1 MSVDTSDLYSR
12 IRNLPEETKGALVAL
27 PPFVY
32 VLLFFVLPLLTILNY
47 SVRIQ
52 EDLQITNEITLQHYV
67 EVITS
72 GTFRGALSYS
82 VSTAL
87 VTTAVTLV
95 FGLPLAY
102 YLAVKASERYR
113 NILLFLVIAPLF
125 VNFFVRAYAIIQLG
139 SPQGFINGFLISL
152 GIVDSPAEWLIYSQ
166 PSVIFGLASLYLP
179 LMVLPIYAML
189 RQVDPVWYEAARD
202 LGAGEFQIH
211 REITLPSA
219 LSGIILGGL
228 FVFLLT
234 LGNQAVPRI
243 LGGAKD
249 TTYPEAILLQLEGS
263 VNWPVASAAS
273 GVMMV
278 FIIAVLVGVFAV
290 FDTEELF

>member
-1 MSVDTSDLYSR
+1 MSIDTSDLYSR
-12 IRNLPEETKGALVAL
+12 FRNLPEETKGALVAL

-32 VLLFFVLPLLTILNY
+32 ILLFFVIPLLTILNF
-47 SVRIQ
+47 SIRIQ
-52 EDLQITNEITLQHYV
+52 EDLQITNQITVQHYI
-67 EVITS
+67 EVLTS
-72 GTFRGALSYS
+72 GTFQGALSYS

-87 VTTAVTLV
+87 VTTGATLIL
-95 FGLPLAY
+95 GLPVGY
-102 YLAVKASERYR
+102 YIAVKAPERYR

-125 VNFFVRAYAIIQLG
+125 VNFFVRAYALIQLG
-139 SPQGFINGFLISL
+139 SPKGFINGFLISL
-152 GIVDSPAEWLIYSQ
+152 GIINGPVEWLIYSQ
-166 PSVIFGLASLYLP
+166 RSVIFGLASLYLP

-202 LGAGEFQIH
+202 LGADQFQIH

-273 GVMMV
+273 GVMMFFV
-278 FIIAVLVGVFAV
+278 ILVLVGVFAI
-290 FDTEELF
+290 FDVEELF